1 MGLSNAV
8 SGGIM
13 LAAMT
18 AAMAGIIGLFNAGVI
33 TSEAAQQRAVLDD
46 TAVKT
51 ELTMTDIARV
61 NNQFTEY
68 DFRNDGN
75 TKLWDYSK
83 FTFIVRYDTNG
94 GGNTYTNVVLAYGGI
109 SIGVNPPV
117 DNTWVIYAFDA
128 NDANND
134 PRVINPGETFTVRA
148 RFNPTTEGGGNNE
161 TVATMSTDNG
171 AVASRSETI

>member
-18 AAMAGIIGLFNAGVI
+18 AAMASVIGLFDAGVI
-33 TSEAAQQRAVLDD
+33 ASEATQQRAVLDD
-46 TAVKT
+46 TVAKT

-68 DFRNDGN
+68 DFSNDGN
-75 TKLWDYSK
+75 TKLWDYAK
-83 FTFIVRYDTNG
+83 FTFVVRYDNSTA
-94 GGNTYTNVVLAYGGI
+94 GNTYTNVVLAYGGI

-148 RFNPTTEGGGNNE
+148 RFNPQTQGGGANE

-171 AVASRSETI
+171 AIATRSETI